1 MATGIDSVLA
11 VLQTAGFERLP
22 SPLVVAGTTFN
33 FDAAARGT
41 VYSHDLVVAAL
52 TSDRSP
58 RLIQLLSGLSLMLDK
73 VASRRP
79 VTLVLL
85 GEPLDASSRSQLE
98 RQSRVLAIGSE
109 QPSEEEIREA
119 VAILLPLELPTSAR
133 QGPDALAELEA
144 VLGGQWSEEHR
155 ALASAAASGPS
166 AVREALREYI
176 EVGAS
181 GVAGEEPPR

>member
-11 VLQTAGFERLP
+11 VLETAGFERLP
-22 SPLVVAGTTFN
+22 SPLVVAGTSYD

-41 VYSHDLVVAAL
+41 VYSHDLVVVAL
-52 TSDRSP
+52 TSNPSA
-58 RLIQLLSGLSLMLDK
+58 RLVRLLSGLSLMLDQ

-98 RQSRVLAIGSE
+98 RQARVLAIGSE

-133 QGPDALAELEA
+133 QGRDPSAELEA
-144 VLGGQWSEEHR
+144 VLGGRWSEEHR
-155 ALASAAASGPS
+155 ILTSAAASGAG

-176 EVGAS
+176 EAGVS